1 MTAKYVMR
9 YLSEHKITFIHN
21 PKTAGTSISRWL
33 DNNFKTVAG
42 RKHGHHKE
50 VAEFFPDTVFTFG
63 VVRNPWERLASWY
76 QYANHSNETFQ
87 DWFLYRLQPAGPGL
101 RFNPEV
107 SWSLQW
113 YTLGTPQADWFGDN
127 VNMVLKF
134 ENLEQDFLQIKTLLT
149 NYDKL
154 PIINNNI
161 IYDYRTLYNNDLID
175 LVKDVYMKDVIRY
188 NYDFEI

>member
-9 YLSEHKITFIHN
+9 YLPEHKITFIHN

-87 DWFLYRLQPAGPGL
+87 DWFLYRLQPA
-101 RFNPEV
+101 
-107 SWSLQW
+107 
-113 YTLGTPQADWFGDN
+113 DWFGDN

-175 LVKDVYMKDVIRY
+175 LVRDVYMKDVIRY